1 MPSQS
6 SLDGEST
13 PDHWIVTSSPD
24 LGIVLGVT
32 EIETLQWDNSGIR
45 IKNRNRIIDLG
56 FSDNI
61 IFLDGFGFFLFFL
74 FFWVSEREL
83 GKDMPASEWR
93 VGAEEEDGP
102 WGAFFVL

>member
-32 EIETLQWDNSGIR
+32 EIETLQWDNSGIK

-61 IFLDGFGFFLFFL
+61 IFLDGFGFFF
-74 FFWVSEREL
+74 
-83 GKDMPASEWR
+83 G
-93 VGAEEEDGP
+93 
-102 WGAFFVL
+102 